1 MFDEPDRPVDF
12 AVIGDGEVTM
22 LELARAILDGA
33 KDFSTVK
40 GIAYWDAARQEVLET
55 PPREVAT
62 DLDSISFPAYDLVH
76 MNCYATPSPYA
87 IKGILLRAT
96 HVMGGRGCP
105 SQCTFCVARKV
116 RQASGGG
123 KYLRMRSAR
132 SLFEEIRLLR
142 ENHHID
148 AFLFLDDLFT
158 LNKPTVLE
166 FCRLLREEKLNM
178 LWSCLSKVT
187 MMDEEMIR
195 AMAGAGCV
203 QVEFG
208 VERGS
213 DAALRLIKKGI
224 SVANVIQ
231 VFDLC
236 HKHGIRTYANML
248 VNLPGETEQDL
259 RDIETLLE
267 KLRSEVVAMNTFF
280 PYPGTEIYDLWDQ
293 KFTRED
299 LPLLSFTHPRCTDL
313 LKRARFS
320 QHQVD
325 FEQWCGKNM
334 RRFNH
339 MTPYARFYLSPRYWN
354 TLLHSHRKSSYL
366 AGVRTLAREFI
377 RMRFQAR

>member
-1 MFDEPDRPVDF
+1 MVNHYRPPVGLLYVGGYLRHAGGMRVRIVDVPMKETVRTRRFEADLVATLRGVEDEMAGQFRRAPAPIVGISCCSSEYFEVMTLARRFKALNPGVKVVVGGTHPTLYPESMFDEPDRPVDF

-178 LWSCLSKVT
+178 L
-187 MMDEEMIR
+187 
-195 AMAGAGCV
+195 
-203 QVEFG
+203 
-208 VERGS
+208 
-213 DAALRLIKKGI
+213 
-224 SVANVIQ
+224 
-231 VFDLC
+231 
-236 HKHGIRTYANML
+236 
-248 VNLPGETEQDL
+248 
-259 RDIETLLE
+259 
-267 KLRSEVVAMNTFF
+267 
-280 PYPGTEIYDLWDQ
+280 
-293 KFTRED
+293 
-299 LPLLSFTHPRCTDL
+299 
-313 LKRARFS
+313 
-320 QHQVD
+320 
-325 FEQWCGKNM
+325 
-334 RRFNH
+334 
-339 MTPYARFYLSPRYWN
+339 
-354 TLLHSHRKSSYL
+354 
-366 AGVRTLAREFI
+366 
-377 RMRFQAR
+377 